1 MHNILAAVMVSDR
14 LGRCE
19 SVRVSYMLFYIV
31 LRRLAVGPGDRRHPM
46 WIIEVNFV
54 GHQITHRVPDRRR
67 PIFRFSPRSVHWRPS
82 QVRRQRAA

>member
-1 MHNILAAVMVSDR
+1 
-14 LGRCE
+14 
-19 SVRVSYMLFYIV
+19 
-31 LRRLAVGPGDRRHPM
+31 M

-67 PIFRFSPRSVHWRPS
+67 PVFRFSPRSVHWRPS